1 MSLISHKAYNLGGSL
16 SIGELMALFEMSS
29 LFLGNDS
36 GPMHLAAAMGTP
48 IVALF
53 GPVDERR
60 WRPLSPNSVVL
71 RGQEPCDDCKIKRK
85 DCDNFPCIT
94 LLSPKKVKE
103 EIAKLLATGQNE
115 RIISPQRTQRD

>member
-1 MSLISHKAYNLGGSL
+1 MLGHKAYNLGGSL

-48 IVALF
+48 VVALF
-53 GPVDERR
+53 GPVDEGR

-71 RGQEPCDDCKIKRK
+71 RGQEPCDDCRSKRK

-94 LLSPKKVKE
+94 LLSPNKVKE
-103 EIAKLLATGQNE
+103 AINELLAAEQ
-115 RIISPQRTQRD
+115 S

>member
-1 MSLISHKAYNLGGSL
+1 
-16 SIGELMALFEMSS
+16 
-29 LFLGNDS
+29 
-36 GPMHLAAAMGTP
+36 MHLAAAMGTP

-71 RGQEPCDDCKIKRK
+71 RGQEPCDDCRIKRK

-103 EIAKLLATGQNE
+103 VIGELLAAEQ
-115 RIISPQRTQRD
+115 S